1 MTIIGFDM
9 YPQLFL
15 RAAVIMLFQPYL
27 LVVRSS
33 NTSGYVK
40 KLEDFQ
46 TRREY
51 VAMSDNSAQ
60 ALTLKISRL
69 SKAKYEIMLPQAGTL
84 GGLRSNVEPQKVSL
98 HN

>member
-1 MTIIGFDM
+1 M

-15 RAAVIMLFQPYL
+15 RTAVIMLFQPYL

-40 KLEDFQ
+40 KLEEFQ

-51 VAMSDNSAQ
+51 VATSDNSAQ
-60 ALTLKISRL
+60 ALALKISRL
-69 SKAKYEIMLPQAGTL
+69 SNAKYETMLPQAGTL
-84 GGLRSNVEPQKVSL
+84 GGLRSNVESKKSAFITKIS
-98 HN
+98 

>member
-1 MTIIGFDM
+1 M

-15 RAAVIMLFQPYL
+15 RTAVIMLFQPYL

-40 KLEDFQ
+40 KPEEFQ

-60 ALTLKISRL
+60 AFS
-69 SKAKYEIMLPQAGTL
+69 SEDFKAQQRQI
-84 GGLRSNVEPQKVSL
+84 
-98 HN
+98 

>member
-1 MTIIGFDM
+1 M

-15 RAAVIMLFQPYL
+15 RTAVIMLFQPYL

-33 NTSGYVK
+33 NTLDMLK
-40 KLEDFQ
+40 KLEEFQ

-60 ALTLKISRL
+60 AFS
-69 SKAKYEIMLPQAGTL
+69 SEDFKAQQRQI
-84 GGLRSNVEPQKVSL
+84 
-98 HN
+98 